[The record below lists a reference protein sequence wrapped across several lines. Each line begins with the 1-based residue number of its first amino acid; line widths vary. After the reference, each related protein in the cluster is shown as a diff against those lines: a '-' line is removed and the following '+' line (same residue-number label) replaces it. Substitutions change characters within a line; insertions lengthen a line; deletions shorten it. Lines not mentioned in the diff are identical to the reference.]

1 MSTQSFGERVLRNE
15 DARLLR
21 GEGCFLDDVALDD
34 PLHAAFLRSPH
45 AHARIT
51 RIDVEAARAHPG
63 VTAVWTCDDIGPL
76 DGPAPLLIPHPD
88 MRHPRTQRPLARDV
102 VHYMG
107 QTIAVVLAED
117 RYVAEDAVDLIEV
130 DFEPLPVVVDVER
143 AAAEG
148 APAVHPDVP
157 ANTACVV
164 HQSCGDPDRAFA
176 EADVVFRGRYVIERS
191 AGMPMETRGVAA
203 SWDARAGE
211 LTVWDSTQA
220 PLGIRGGLCSLLGL
234 PENKVRVIAP
244 DVGGGFG
251 TKVMMFYP
259 EELLV
264 PWAAVRVG
272 RPVKWIEDRREHF
285 LGSNHERV
293 QIHEIELAAT
303 RDGIVTGLRDR
314 FLHDTGAYIPYG
326 IAVAQVAACQIA
338 GPYRI
343 PSLDVE
349 LRAVYTN
356 TVPVSPYRGCGR
368 PQACLTIELAME
380 GLAEELGLDRMEVR
394 RRNLIAEDE
403 FPYRRDGFIFADG
416 KPVVLDSGSYEAA
429 LDEVLDAIG
438 YAGFAAEQEAARAEG
453 RHIGLGLACYVEG
466 TGLGPYEGARV
477 QVDSTSGRV
486 HVATGLTTQG
496 QAHATTFAQIV
507 ADRLGVDPSDVD
519 VVTGDTAAF
528 GYGVATF
535 ASRAA
540 VVSGNAI
547 DRAATAVREKA
558 IRMAANMLEADP
570 EDLEVADGAV
580 RVKGSRSHAVTL
592 KQIAIASNPLRYAFD
607 ADVQAATQ
615 FAPAHQHEEV
625 PLPEGER
632 PGLEA
637 TAWYSP
643 ATSTWASGVHA
654 AVVEVDVETCD
665 VRFLRYVCVH
675 DCGRMI
681 NPLVVEG
688 QVLGGIAQ
696 GVGGAFYE
704 RMAYG
709 EDGVL
714 ANPSLRSFLVPTAN
728 EVPPVEIH
736 HRETPTP
743 LNPLGIKGVGEA
755 GAIPVPA
762 LFASA
767 VQDALRPFGVRVT
780 QVPLSPTRIHALIAE
795 AEEVPA

>member
-1 MSTQSFGERVLRNE
+1 VSTKHFGERVLRNE

-21 GEGCFLDDVALDD
+21 GEGCFLDDVVLDA
-34 PLHAAFLRSPH
+34 PLHAAFLRSPS

-51 RIDVEAARAHPG
+51 RLDVARARELPG
-63 VTAVWTCDDIGPL
+63 VTAVWTCDDIGRL
-76 DGPAPLLIPHPD
+76 DQPSPLLIPHPD
-88 MRHPRTQRPLARDV
+88 MTHPRTQRPLARDE
-102 VHYMG
+102 VHYFG

-117 RYVAEDAVDLIEV
+117 RYVAEDAVDVIDLELE
-130 DFEPLPVVVDVER
+130 DLPVVVDVEE
-143 AAAEG
+143 AATPG
-148 APAVHPDVP
+148 APAVHDGVP
-157 ANTACVV
+157 ANTACRV
-164 HQSCGDPDRAFA
+164 HQTCGDPDRAFA
-176 EADVVFRGRYVIERS
+176 EAEVVTGGRFVTERS

-203 SWDARAGE
+203 RWDALAGE

-220 PLGIRGGLCSLLGL
+220 PLAIRGGLCSLLGL
-234 PENKVRVIAP
+234 PESRVRVIAP

-264 PWAAVRVG
+264 PWAAFTLG

-293 QIHEIELAAT
+293 QIHDIELAAT
-303 RDGIVTGLRDR
+303 RDGVITGLRDR

-343 PSLDVE
+343 PNLDVE
-349 LRAVYTN
+349 LRAVFTN

-368 PQACLTIELAME
+368 PQACLTIELAVDQ
-380 GLAEELGLDRMEVR
+380 LADELGLDRMEVR
-394 RRNLIAEDE
+394 RRNLIGPDE

-416 KPVVLDSGSYEAA
+416 KPVVLDSGDYEGA
-429 LDEVLDAIG
+429 LDEVLEAIG
-438 YAGFAAEQEAARAEG
+438 YDGFAEEQAAALAEG

-496 QAHATTFAQIV
+496 QAHATTFAQIA
-507 ADRLGVDPSDVD
+507 ADRLGVDPSVVD

-547 DRAATAVREKA
+547 DRAATSVREKA

-570 EDLEVADGAV
+570 EDLVLEDGAV
-580 RVKGSRSHAVTL
+580 RVKGSPVHAVTL

-615 FAPAHQHEEV
+615 FAPAHQNEDV
-625 PLPEGER
+625 PLPAGER

-637 TAWYSP
+637 TEWYSP
-643 ATSTWASGVHA
+643 STSTWASGVHA
-654 AVVEVDVETCD
+654 AVVEVDAETCD

-688 QVLGGIAQ
+688 QVLGGVAQ

-704 RMAYG
+704 RMEYG
-709 EDGVL
+709 PDGIL
-714 ANPSLRSFLVPTAN
+714 ANPSLRSFLMPTAAD
-728 EVPPVEIH
+728 VPRVEIR

-767 VQDALRPFGVRVT
+767 VQDALRPLGVRVT
-780 QVPLSPTRIHALIAE
+780 RVPLSPTRIHALMTEE
-795 AEEVPA
+795 AAA